1 MSNFSFFS
9 LNHFLKNITFLFSG
23 KLGKSDM
30 ESIAEL
36 EHLEILRSLN
46 YNLVVIHFFMS
57 DMSKHYDL
65 YKKKLNDLPFTL
77 IHQ

>member
-1 MSNFSFFS
+1 
-9 LNHFLKNITFLFSG
+9 
-23 KLGKSDM
+23 M

-65 YKKKLNDLPFTL
+65 YKKKK
-77 IHQ
+77 